1 MNPRA
6 LDELRRTLR
15 RMRPSL
21 SQQLLVP
28 VVVLWIVSAALAAG
42 AAYLFSGRS
51 MSLTYDRLLADDA
64 HALAAQIR
72 WRDGRASFNATKEI
86 ADYLV
91 FDSLSH
97 SRYVVRT
104 QDGRK
109 LVGDLTLDIPAGLNV
124 SRNATV
130 FFDGESKSGLP
141 LRLVVQRLQPAPA
154 DEVVWV
160 LVAESKAK
168 RQHTKDQIATAI
180 FLPAAIACFI
190 IVPLIYLGI
199 RRGLEPTRRLSAEVA
214 RHRGED
220 LSLLPVDDVPEELRD
235 MVEHTNFLLQRL
247 QVSINEQR
255 RFIADAAHQLQTP
268 IAGIRL
274 LVGDMLRVQRADP
287 TQPVDAQVLNQLDE
301 VATRGARMVKQLL
314 AYTRAGEAQLHEDL
328 VFDAA
333 PVVRDAVDRWQR
345 HAQAA
350 GKRLALQGPPPAA
363 LVAGSPTL
371 LGEVVSNLVDN
382 AIRYGGQHVLV
393 DMRCSADEVYIEVLD
408 DGAPLPPATREQMFL
423 PFWRGGH
430 GYAEGSGLG
439 LSIAQR
445 IIRRMGGEL
454 ALLDTAES
462 GGTCLRI
469 SLPVHTPH

>member
-1 MNPRA
+1 
-6 LDELRRTLR
+6 
-15 RMRPSL
+15 
-21 SQQLLVP
+21 
-28 VVVLWIVSAALAAG
+28 VVLWVVCAALAAG

-64 HALAAQIR
+64 HALAAQLR
-72 WRDGRASFNATKEI
+72 WQDGRASFNASKEI

-97 SRYVVRT
+97 SRYAVRT
-104 QDGRK
+104 QQGRK
-109 LVGDLTLDIPAGLNV
+109 LVGDLMLDVPDALKAGT
-124 SRNATV
+124 NATV
-130 FFDGESKSGLP
+130 FFDAESKSGIP
-141 LRLVVQRLQPAPA
+141 LRLVAQRLQPAPG
-154 DEVVWV
+154 DEAVWV

-168 RQHTKDQIATAI
+168 RQQTKDQIAMAI
-180 FLPAAIACFI
+180 FLPAALACFI
-190 IVPLIYLGI
+190 IVPLVYLGI

-235 MVEHTNFLLQRL
+235 MVEHTNFLLRRL
-247 QVSINEQR
+247 QVSIDEQR

-287 TQPVDAQVLNQLDE
+287 GQPVDAQVLGQLDE

-333 PVVRDAVDRWQR
+333 PVVAEAVQRWQR
-345 HAQAA
+345 SAQAA
-350 GKRLALQGPPPAA
+350 GKRLALQGTLPAA
-363 LVAGSPTL
+363 PVAGSPTL

-382 AIRYGGQHVLV
+382 AIRFGGRNILV
-393 DMRCSADEVYIEVLD
+393 ELRCSAAELHIEVLD

-454 ALLDTAES
+454 ALLEAAAP

-469 SLPVHTPH
+469 ALPLHSG

>member
-1 MNPRA
+1 MIPRVFA
-6 LDELRRTLR
+6 EVRRTWR
-15 RMRPSL
+15 RMGPSL
-21 SQQLLVP
+21 SQRLLVP
-28 VVVLWIVSAALAAG
+28 VVVLWVVCAALAAG

-64 HALAAQIR
+64 HALAAQLR
-72 WRDGRASFNATKEI
+72 WQDGKASFNASKEI

-97 SRYVVRT
+97 SRYAVRT
-104 QDGRK
+104 QEGRR
-109 LVGDLTLDIPAGLNV
+109 LVGDLMLDVPDELQAGT
-124 SRNATV
+124 NATV
-130 FFDGESKSGLP
+130 FFDAESKSGIP
-141 LRLVVQRLQPAPA
+141 LRLVAQRLQPAPG
-154 DEVVWV
+154 DEAVWV

-168 RQHTKDQIATAI
+168 RQQTKDQIAMAI
-180 FLPAAIACFI
+180 FLPAALACFI
-190 IVPLIYLGI
+190 IVPLVYLGI

-247 QVSINEQR
+247 QVSISEQR

-287 TQPVDAQVLNQLDE
+287 SQPVDAQVLSQLDE

-314 AYTRAGEAQLHEDL
+314 AYTRAGEAQVHEDL

-333 PVVRDAVDRWQR
+333 PVVAGAVERWQR
-345 HAQAA
+345 FAQAA
-350 GKRLALQGPPPAA
+350 GKRLALQGTLPVAP
-363 LVAGSPTL
+363 VAGSPTL

-382 AIRYGGQHVLV
+382 AIRYGGRNILV
-393 DMRCSADEVYIEVLD
+393 ELRCSAAELHIEVLD

-454 ALLDTAES
+454 ALRDTAGP
-462 GGTCLRI
+462 GGTCLGI
-469 SLPVHTPH
+469 SLPLHSG

>member
-1 MNPRA
+1 MG
-6 LDELRRTLR
+6 
-15 RMRPSL
+15 PSL
-21 SQQLLVP
+21 SQRLLVP
-28 VVVLWIVSAALAAG
+28 VVVLWVVCAALAAG

-64 HALAAQIR
+64 HALAAQLR
-72 WRDGRASFNATKEI
+72 WQDGRASFNASKEI

-97 SRYVVRT
+97 SRYAVRT

-109 LVGDLTLDIPAGLNV
+109 LVGDLMLELPAALKAGAG
-124 SRNATV
+124 ATV
-130 FFDGESKSGLP
+130 FFDAESKSGLP
-141 LRLVVQRLQPAPA
+141 LRLVAQRLQPAPG
-154 DEVVWV
+154 DEAVWV

-168 RQHTKDQIATAI
+168 RQQTKNQIAMAI
-180 FLPAAIACFI
+180 FLPAALACFI
-190 IVPLIYLGI
+190 IVPLVYLGI

-235 MVEHTNFLLQRL
+235 MVEHSNFLLQRL
-247 QVSINEQR
+247 QVSIDEQR

-287 TQPVDAQVLNQLDE
+287 SQPVDARVLNQLDE

-333 PVVRDAVDRWQR
+333 PVVAEAVQRWQR
-345 HAQAA
+345 PAQAA
-350 GKRLALQGPPPAA
+350 GKRLALQGTPPAA

-382 AIRYGGQHVLV
+382 AIRYGGSNVLV
-393 DMRCSADEVYIEVLD
+393 ELGCSAAELHIEVLD
-408 DGAPLPPATREQMFL
+408 DGAPLPPATRAQMFL

-454 ALLDTAES
+454 ALLDTGEA

-469 SLPVHTPH
+469 SLPLHSG

>member
-1 MNPRA
+1 MNP
-6 LDELRRTLR
+6 LVLSEIKRTLR

-21 SQQLLVP
+21 SRRLLVQ
-28 VVVLWIVSAALAAG
+28 VVVLWLACGVLATG
-42 AAYLFSGRS
+42 VAYLFSGRS

-64 HALAAQIR
+64 HALAAQLR
-72 WRDGRASFNATKEI
+72 WNDGKASFNATKEM

-109 LVGDLTLDIPAGLNV
+109 LVGDLTLDVPAGSQV
-124 SRNATV
+124 ERNSTK
-130 FFDGESKSGLP
+130 FFDSQSQSGLP
-141 LRLVVQRLQPAPA
+141 LRLVALYLQPTPG
-154 DEVVWV
+154 DEAVWV

-168 RQHTKDQIATAI
+168 RQHTKDQIAVAI
-180 FLPAAIACFI
+180 FLPAALACFLI
-190 IVPLIYLGI
+190 FPLIYLGI

-214 RHRGED
+214 RHLGED

-235 MVEHTNFLLQRL
+235 MVAHTNILLQRL
-247 QVSINEQR
+247 QVSIDEQR

-287 TQPVDAQVLNQLDE
+287 RQPVDAQVLNQLDE

-314 AYTRAGEAQLHEDL
+314 AYTRAGEAQLHEHM

-333 PVVRDAVDRWQR
+333 PLVGEAVDRWQR
-345 HAQAA
+345 AAQAA
-350 GKRLALQGPPPAA
+350 SKRLVLQGPLPAA
-363 LVAGSPTL
+363 PVAGSPTL

-382 AIRYGGQHVLV
+382 AIRYGGQHILV
-393 DMRCSADEVYIEVLD
+393 ELRRSEAEVYIEVLD
-408 DGAPLPPATREQMFL
+408 DGVPLPNATREQMFL
-423 PFWRGGH
+423 PFWRGNH

-445 IIRRMGGEL
+445 IMRRMGGEL
-454 ALLDTAES
+454 ELRDTAES

-469 SLPVHTPH
+469 TLPLHAA